1 MTETEEANP
10 WAKIVGPCYTASSLA
25 RVLGWTESSV
35 KEAARSL
42 DVLEL
47 ETDDDVSLYPA
58 FQVHDGRLVDGLSAV
73 LRVLSTGTRSTWTW
87 AQWLN
92 TRVNDDTGEE
102 APSAVEQLLSGQ
114 LDDVLRD
121 ARHTSW
127 AWGS

>member
-10 WAKIVGPCYTASSLA
+10 WAKIVGPCYTVGSLA
-25 RVLGWTESSV
+25 RALGWTESDV
-35 KEAARSL
+35 KEAADSL

-47 ETDDDVSLYPA
+47 ETDDGVMLYPA
-58 FQVHDGRLVDGLSAV
+58 FQVHEGQLVEGLGAT
-73 LRVLSTGTRSTWTW
+73 LRVLSKGTQGRWTW

-102 APSAVEQLLSGQ
+102 APSAIEQLLAGQ

-121 ARHTSW
+121 ARHTAW
-127 AWGS
+127 AWSV

>member
-1 MTETEEANP
+1 MTEAEEVNP
-10 WAKIVGPCYTASSLA
+10 WAKIVGPCYTADSLA
-25 RVLGWTESSV
+25 RALGWTESDV
-35 KEAARSL
+35 EEAARSL

-47 ETDDDVSLYPA
+47 VTDDDAVLYPA
-58 FQVHDGRLVDGLSAV
+58 FQVHEGRLVDGLGAV

-102 APSAVEQLLSGQ
+102 APSAIEQFLAGQ

-121 ARHTSW
+121 ARHTAW
-127 AWGS
+127 AWSN